1 MENDIKN
8 DKELYSYFVQ
18 RNVIIFSV
26 NINFIGNSLQREF
39 QLSARTQRSSIIAKR
54 LSFKPFFIQA
64 R

>member
-26 NINFIGNSLQREF
+26 NINFIGNSL
-39 QLSARTQRSSIIAKR
+39 
-54 LSFKPFFIQA
+54 
-64 R
+64 